1 MIYYLFL
8 KIIVVSLI
16 MIILILKMTKESP
29 QKTFDQDRLKR
40 IPQSQSN
47 NTMNMEL
54 KMGDLPNWMFCPPAV
69 IM

>member
-1 MIYYLFL
+1 MIYYLFF

-16 MIILILKMTKESP
+16 MIILILKTTKESP